1 MTIDD
6 FIAEWHNDCDYI
18 VAHTSG
24 STGTPKEIHLCKRL
38 VRDSA
43 LRTIEFFSLSES
55 SYLHLC
61 LSPDYIAGKMMIVR
75 SLLSGATLTDELPS
89 NTPLSSFKGGVI
101 DLLAVVPSQLIDL
114 LDNPKDYVIR
124 NLIIGGSAIPADLR
138 LRVANSGLNAYETY
152 GMTETASHVALRKI
166 RQESDLPYFA
176 LPGIKFTKDKRDCLI
191 IHMNDYDPVVTND
204 VVDLIDEEHFL
215 LRGRVDNVIIS
226 GGLKIHPLEVEDKIR
241 HILPDATT
249 FYITSRPHSKWG
261 EEVIM
266 IVEGDATK
274 IDGTRILTQLRD
286 LMPPY
291 QTPKDILFE
300 SQILRTDS
308 GKIVRKKF

>member
-24 STGTPKEIHLCKRL
+24 STGTPKEIHLSKRL

-55 SYLHLC
+55 SHLHLC

-89 NTPLSSFKGGVI
+89 NTPLSSLKGGVI

-114 LDNPKDYVIR
+114 LDNPKDYEIR

-152 GMTETASHVALRKI
+152 GMTETA
-166 RQESDLPYFA
+166 
-176 LPGIKFTKDKRDCLI
+176 
-191 IHMNDYDPVVTND
+191 
-204 VVDLIDEEHFL
+204 
-215 LRGRVDNVIIS
+215 
-226 GGLKIHPLEVEDKIR
+226 
-241 HILPDATT
+241 
-249 FYITSRPHSKWG
+249 
-261 EEVIM
+261 
-266 IVEGDATK
+266 
-274 IDGTRILTQLRD
+274 
-286 LMPPY
+286 
-291 QTPKDILFE
+291 
-300 SQILRTDS
+300 
-308 GKIVRKKF
+308 